1 MRNCVFIVL
10 IFALFLSF
18 CKKKNDPDISGT
30 ITINNDLTLDPKLQT
45 YVNYGFLFSQG
56 KLVSNV
62 GTPKPDITIDN
73 DGTLDNLILQA
84 KINSRFSKYGEY
96 ANAALAEQA
105 FNNLNSVNI
114 QQWEDWA
121 FAIKPNQV
129 WVFGT
134 SDDHYA
140 KIRITSTISETRGT
154 RYYAECTFEW
164 VYQPDG
170 SLTFPGK

>member
-10 IFALFLSF
+10 VFAFFLSS

-30 ITINNDLTLDPKLQT
+30 ITINNELTLDQELQT

-62 GTPKPDITIDN
+62 GSPKPDITIDN
-73 DGTLDNLILQA
+73 DGTLANLILQA
-84 KINSRFSKYGEY
+84 KINSKFGKYGEY

-105 FNNLNSVNI
+105 FNNLNSVNV

-121 FAIKPNQV
+121 YTIKPNQV
-129 WVFGT
+129 WIFST

-140 KIRITSTISETRGT
+140 KIRIISTISETRGT
-154 RYYAECTFEW
+154 RNYAECTFEW

>member
-10 IFALFLSF
+10 IFALLLSS
-18 CKKKNDPDISGT
+18 CKKKTDPDISGT
-30 ITINNDLTLDPKLQT
+30 ITINNELTLDQELQT

-62 GTPKPDITIDN
+62 GTPKPDITVDN

-96 ANAALAEQA
+96 ANAALAGQA
-105 FNNLNSVNI
+105 FNNLTSVNV

-140 KIRITSTISETRGT
+140 KIRINSTISETRGT
-154 RYYAECTFEW
+154 RNYAECTFEW